1 MVSSISVV
9 IFIAFVAFLHIALR
23 DRPFSEDFELNPIY
37 HSPPPGLTTRVK
49 PHEGVILT
57 IKDIRRTMQ
66 LATILSK
73 PDYELA
79 KNYQKYEK
87 ILNSR
92 TEDIEV

>member
-1 MVSSISVV
+1 MVSSIAVV
-9 IFIAFVAFLHIALR
+9 IFIAIIAFLQIVLR

-37 HSPPPGLTTRVK
+37 HTPPPGVPTKIK

-57 IKDIRRTMQ
+57 IKDIRQTMQ
-66 LATILSK
+66 LATILAK

-79 KNYQKYEK
+79 KNYQKYEQ

-92 TEDIEV
+92 TEEIAV